1 MESKLYVVI
10 DNDEHEVVKI
20 FKTETEALNYI
31 KYNSCIYYYDQL
43 ELQTYELSNYTPK
56 NPRYEIKLQI
66 DIDLSRNYYKFVR
79 NSCWLTDN
87 NCKDSNII
95 TPLNFIT
102 PVYYLN
108 TVKMLLIRYFNENN
122 FNKEAETEKLIA
134 IGYDMA
140 EKIINN
146 FREGK
151 SLDYIKN
158 LIEKQII

>member
-1 MESKLYVVI
+1 MNNKLYVVMN
-10 DNDEHEVVKI
+10 NDKQEVVKI

-87 NCKDSNII
+87 DCKDSNTVTLID
-95 TPLNFIT
+95 
-102 PVYYLN
+102 YLN
-108 TVKMLLIRYFNENN
+108 TVKVSLTRYFNENN
-122 FNKEAETEKLIA
+122 FNKETEIENLRV
-134 IGYDMA
+134 IGYDIA
-140 EKIINN
+140 EKIINE

-151 SLDYIKN
+151 SLNYIKT
-158 LIEKQII
+158 LIEK